1 MRRRILVVPIRLPL
15 LPLGSWF
22 PRGSW
27 PHLPCGACSTGEL
40 QISEP
45 TEIDVS
51 ARYRDHPG
59 WEPEWI
65 GGHFSVQA
73 ECTDRDCR
81 SIALLVGKMKV
92 DADVDERG
100 HWYGDYGTFYELR
113 YCDPPLRLLA
123 VPGGTPDDVKRAIES
138 ASHVVWMDPSSAA
151 NRLRAAVEHLLTDL
165 GVAKRGSTHKRIER
179 LAASRQDVANALEA
193 VKWIGNDG
201 SHTAAM
207 PLRDVLEGVA
217 LLERA
222 LNLVY
227 DHTAAELDQLA
238 RKINAAR
245 RSGRMA
251 SPSITPD
258 CDP

>member
-81 SIALLVGKMKV
+81 SIALIVGKMKV

-100 HWYGDYGTFYELR
+100 HWYGDYETFYELR

-138 ASHVVWMDPSSAA
+138 ASHVVWWIRRVQRIGFEPQSSTFSPTLVWPSADRPTSGSSASP
-151 NRLRAAVEHLLTDL
+151 RQGKTLRTPSKLLS
-165 GVAKRGSTHKRIER
+165 GSAT
-179 LAASRQDVANALEA
+179 
-193 VKWIGNDG
+193 
-201 SHTAAM
+201 TAAT
-207 PLRDVLEGVA
+207 LR
-217 LLERA
+217 RC
-222 LNLVY
+222 
-227 DHTAAELDQLA
+227 
-238 RKINAAR
+238 
-245 RSGRMA
+245 RSGTCSRVLPC
-251 SPSITPD
+251 SSGHSTWSTTTPPRNSISWPARSTLLGAAGE
-258 CDP
+258 